1 MSSRQITIKDIAKE
15 LNISPSTVS
24 RALKDHP
31 DISQPTKDKINALV
45 EKYHYKP
52 NAMALNLRQ
61 GKSNVIGVII
71 PEIVHHFFS
80 SVISGIEEV
89 VQSKGYSVMLCQSSE
104 SYEREALNSKVLLG
118 SRVEG
123 VLASVSKDTQKFSH
137 FQDFLHQHI
146 PLVFFDRIVPQLETD
161 RVIVDDFNGAFKAT
175 EYLIKTGCKRIAHLE
190 ASQKLQIGY
199 QRKRGY
205 ISALEKNRMTVDD
218 DIIIHCDKFDK
229 ALEIVPELMDLP
241 EPPDAIFCVNDLTAA
256 ATIKALKKL
265 KYRIPE
271 DISVIGFTDGLVSTV
286 TDPALTTISQHGFH
300 IGRRAAEILFKRIE
314 EDKKNYKPITEV
326 IPTELVIREST
337 KSLHL

>member
-31 DISQPTKDKINALV
+31 DISQPTKDKINDLV

-89 VQSKGYSVMLCQSSE
+89 VQAKGYSVMLCQSSE
-104 SYEREALNSKVLLG
+104 LYDREVLNSKVLLG

-123 VLASVSKDTQKFSH
+123 VLASVSKNSQKFSH
-137 FQDFLHQHI
+137 FQEFKHHHI

-205 ISALEKNRMTVDD
+205 ISALEKHRLVVDD
-218 DIIIHCDKFDK
+218 DIIVLCDSFNK
-229 ALEIVPELMDLP
+229 ALEVVPRLMALP
-241 EPPDAIFCVNDLTAA
+241 QAPDAIFCVNDLTAA

-265 KYRIPE
+265 NYRIPE

-314 EDKKNYKPITEV
+314 DNNAKYKPITEV

-337 KSLHL
+337 KSLHR